1 MRLHDLVSGLI
12 ILSGAALLGTTVAAQ
27 STKSLTLE
35 DAERIAIQN
44 HPQIQVAREMAVAA
58 DQMVRQA
65 RSAYYLTAN
74 GSLSG
79 AYAEHAS
86 RIAAGGAARGASP
99 NAKTSGGG
107 ATTSTWSP
115 LFPARSRAWSIKAP
129 TICGSG
135 SDLASAAKSS

>member
-12 ILSGAALLGTTVAAQ
+12 IVSSAALFSTTVAAQ
-27 STKSLTLE
+27 STERLTLG

-44 HPQIQVAREMAVAA
+44 HPQIQAAREMTVAA

-65 RSAYYLTAN
+65 RSAYYPTAN

-86 RIAAGGAARGASP
+86 RVAAGGM
-99 NAKTSGGG
+99 NN
-107 ATTSTWSP
+107 
-115 LFPARSRAWSIKAP
+115 SIIYDRYSNGVMVKQLL
-129 TICGSG
+129 SNV
-135 SDLASAAKSS
+135 